1 MISGNDCFVRLFQ
14 FDFAHIE
21 VLRRCED
28 AFVIRGREVLLF
40 DAISFHEEIRLISFN
55 ILHLWRMKHVDI
67 RPSEILENDNLSKLR
82 VSKIQQNEIT
92 FNIS

>member
-1 MISGNDCFVRLFQ
+1 MFDYSNLILHISKFYS
-14 FDFAHIE
+14 
-21 VLRRCED
+21 ED
-28 AFVIRGREVLLF
+28 AFVIRGKEVFLF
-40 DAISFHEEIRLISFN
+40 DTISFGEEIRLISLN